1 MVVTLVG
8 DSEGTFID
16 DPQLLVDTDESA
28 VMGALAEHNV
38 ISGKGV
44 LLCISCD

>member
-8 DSEGTFID
+8 DSERTFID

-28 VMGALAEHNV
+28 VKGALAEHKV
-38 ISGKGV
+38 TSGEDV
-44 LLCISCD
+44 LLCISFD